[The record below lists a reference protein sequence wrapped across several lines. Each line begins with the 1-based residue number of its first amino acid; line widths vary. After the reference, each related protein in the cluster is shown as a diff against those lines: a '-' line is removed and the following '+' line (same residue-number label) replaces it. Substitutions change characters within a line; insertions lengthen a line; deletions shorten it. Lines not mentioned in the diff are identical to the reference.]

1 VSLDSN
7 IRVLAWPAYANRNA
21 NPYNA
26 ILYDA
31 LADLGVVIED
41 FTPQRLFLGNA
52 NILHLHWAPTNRIR
66 GASKTGVLAHA
77 ATMLF
82 SVILARARGM
92 RVVWTPHNLDAHD
105 RPSQP
110 SLERQYWKLLP
121 RYVDGILSLTHSG
134 IDLVKQ
140 KYPGLRDV
148 PAFVTPHPHY
158 QGAYPA
164 AVDRS
169 IARAEL
175 GIPDSARVLAFVGN
189 VKPYKNVPALIR
201 AFSGLQD
208 DDAIL
213 IVAGKQNRAARQ
225 AIDEV
230 TGSDSRVRI
239 FDGFIPDDRLQYF
252 LAAADVIA
260 LPFRDVLNSGS
271 VVLALSFARP
281 VLVPRTET
289 FAELART
296 VGSEWV
302 MIYDGEIDSAK
313 LSRAL
318 DVATSPRA
326 SAPPLDSMQPARVAQ
341 LTLDAYHHILE
352 RVRITD

>member
-1 VSLDSN
+1 
-7 IRVLAWPAYANRNA
+7 
-21 NPYNA
+21 
-26 ILYDA
+26 
-31 LADLGVVIED
+31 
-41 FTPQRLFLGNA
+41 
-52 NILHLHWAPTNRIR
+52 
-66 GASKTGVLAHA
+66 
-77 ATMLF
+77 
-82 SVILARARGM
+82 
-92 RVVWTPHNLDAHD
+92 VVWTPHNLNAHD

-110 SLERQYWKLLP
+110 SLEKPYWRLLP
-121 RYVDGILSLTHSG
+121 RYIDGILSLTHSG
-134 IDLVKQ
+134 VELLKQ
-140 KYPGLRDV
+140 KYPALRDV

-169 IARAEL
+169 SARAEL
-175 GIPDSARVLAFVGN
+175 GIPESARVLAFVGN
-189 VKPYKNVPALIR
+189 VRPYKNVPALIR
-201 AFSGLQD
+201 AFSELQR

-230 TGSDSRVRI
+230 TGSDQRVRI

-252 LAAADVIA
+252 LAAADLIA

-313 LSRAL
+313 LSRSL
-318 DVATSPRA
+318 DVATSPRD
-326 SAPPLDSMQPARVAQ
+326 SAPALDSMHPARVAQ

-352 RVRITD
+352 RVRTAD